1 MNKTGLSP
9 RQQAYRLVAL
19 QAIVAGAVAVG
30 WLASSLTA
38 AVSALLGG
46 VAVVLPSFYFAY
58 RFFAATHAR
67 QVQRI
72 IRAFYWGELT
82 KLLLSAFLVIA
93 ISKWWPKLAILPFF
107 SDFAAAYLGFWLA
120 PLIMRQSLRVS

>member
-1 MNKTGLSP
+1 MNETSESP

-19 QAIVAGAVAVG
+19 QAIVAGVVAVV

-46 VAVVLPSFYFAY
+46 LAAVLPSFYFAY

-72 IRAFYWGELT
+72 VRAFYWGELT
-82 KLLLSAFLVIA
+82 KLLLSAGLVIA
-93 ISKWWPKLAILPFF
+93 ISRLWPKLAYATVF
-107 SDFAAAYLGFWLA
+107 
-120 PLIMRQSLRVS
+120 

>member
-1 MNKTGLSP
+1 MNKTNRSP

-19 QAIVAGAVAVG
+19 QAMMAGVVAACWSLSG
-30 WLASSLTA
+30 WIA

-46 VAVVLPSFYFAY
+46 LAAVLPSFYFAY

-67 QVQRI
+67 QVQKI

-93 ISKWWPKLAILPFF
+93 ISRWWPKLALLPFF

-120 PLIMRQSLRVS
+120 PLVANKSSL